1 VLVDSCFDTY
11 HNGYTLTEVHH
22 RAGRVL
28 RVRIRRDQLASKSFA
43 LVEVLTPCWTWTEL
57 AGEPPSRWHV
67 DTPPVQCADKETL
80 TGIIEAL
87 LERAAAILAPPD
99 PTG

>member
-11 HNGYTLTEVHH
+11 LHGYTLTQVHH
-22 RAGRVL
+22 RRGRVL
-28 RVRIRRDQLASKSFA
+28 RVRIRRDQRASKSFA
-43 LVEVLTPCWTWTEL
+43 LVEVLTPCWAWTEL
-57 AGEPPSRWHV
+57 ASEPPSRWHV
-67 DTPPVQCADKETL
+67 DTPPVQCADQETL
-80 TGIIEAL
+80 TGIVEVL